1 MSIYSNASIFLVLE
15 KLPISMKLIVIK
27 WKPISIVLLL
37 LLMLS
42 MPYFFAGSF
51 DVSDREIMRLIIE
64 ARRHTLQSLHPIILI
79 AANIRFIE
87 KPILCHPMKEEMSGK
102 SMGDYL
108 ERSRMFMLGFGYL
121 LVAFSA

>member
-15 KLPISMKLIVIK
+15 KLPISMKLFVIK

-42 MPYFFAGSF
+42 MPYFFAGKF
-51 DVSDREIMRLIIE
+51 L
-64 ARRHTLQSLHPIILI
+64 
-79 AANIRFIE
+79 
-87 KPILCHPMKEEMSGK
+87 SGK

-121 LVAFSA
+121 LVAFSS

>member
-42 MPYFFAGSF
+42 MPCFFAGSF
-51 DVSDREIMRLIIE
+51 DVSDREIYEIDYRGPKTHSSIPPPDNSRH
-64 ARRHTLQSLHPIILI
+64 RRHSIHRETNTLSPH
-79 AANIRFIE
+79 
-87 KPILCHPMKEEMSGK
+87 
-102 SMGDYL
+102 
-108 ERSRMFMLGFGYL
+108 ERRNVRKIHG
-121 LVAFSA
+121 

>member
-42 MPYFFAGSF
+42 MPYFFA
-51 DVSDREIMRLIIE
+51 DREIMRLIIE